1 MGEKEKPFRSLDLI
15 FNLAREKLH
24 FQSEQWNSIDQKNY
38 IVLAV
43 YGILLAFIYVVDI
56 DKFGKLPI
64 CVVGIAVGVLVFL
77 IAIGMV
83 CSIASLKPRE
93 IDMPPN
99 IKKLS
104 EKYLSKDEYDVKN
117 ILLSTIEKSIDEND
131 LIIQKKIE
139 YLSLSISY
147 FLPLSFIIY
156 ILLIFLK
163 ILLGRA

>member
-1 MGEKEKPFRSLDLI
+1 MCEEEKPYKSLDLI

-56 DKFGKLPI
+56 KKFESLPT
-64 CVVGIAVGVLVFL
+64 CVIGITLGVLVFL
-77 IAIGMV
+77 IAIGMI
-83 CSIASLKPRE
+83 CSIISLIPRD

-99 IKKLS
+99 IKKMS
-104 EKYLSKDEYDVKN
+104 EKYLLKDEYDVKN
-117 ILLSTIEKSIDEND
+117 ILLSTIEKSIEEND
-131 LIIQKKIE
+131 VIIQKKIE
-139 YLSLSISY
+139 YLSMSISY

-163 ILLGRA
+163 IFLGRA